1 MGLRM
6 KNFDLGIHWKI
17 QLLCVGEFTKNQ
29 FNIEWGLPKKRESW
43 TVFRFRGL
51 EGRGGLLVRK
61 RAVLL
66 SGGGGGLIPQCALC
80 IIWY

>member
-51 EGRGGLLVRK
+51 EGGM
-61 RAVLL
+61 
-66 SGGGGGLIPQCALC
+66 GGGGC
-80 IIWY
+80 W